1 MTVSSQRLSRSREL
15 AGWNS
20 VRWDA
25 DQAVEDGQQSMAELL
40 QPGGYIVPG
49 ASAVPFARSA
59 AGLATGY
66 RNSVL
71 VSGPARKDAEQAED
85 A

>member
-1 MTVSSQRLSRSREL
+1 MTVRSQRLSRNREL

-25 DQAVEDGQQSMAELL
+25 DQAVEASQQSMAELL
-40 QPGGYIVPG
+40 QPDGYIVPG
-49 ASAVPFARSA
+49 ASAVLIARIA
-59 AGLATGY
+59 AGLVTGY

-71 VSGPARKDAEQAED
+71 VSGPARKDADQAED